1 MQMHYPLFMEIL
13 KAQATLTARYQ
24 TTVPTAIR
32 KVLGL
37 SANDKLEYTVD
48 DDGRVVL
55 TKGDPADHLDQFDP
69 AVGEFLK
76 FLDSEIQSN
85 PGRLQVAT
93 KELSD
98 RIFARVR
105 NLPLDFDI
113 DAPLTEDV

>member
-1 MQMHYPLFMEIL
+1 MHLHYPFSMQIL

-24 TTVPTAIR
+24 TTVPTSIR
-32 KVLGL
+32 RVLGL
-37 SANDKLEYTVD
+37 NANDKLEYTVD

-69 AVGEFLK
+69 AVDEFLK
-76 FLDSEIQSN
+76 FLGREIQSN
-85 PGRLQVAT
+85 PGRLQVVT

-113 DAPLTEDV
+113 NAPLTEDA

>member
-1 MQMHYPLFMEIL
+1 MHYPLLMEIL

-24 TTVPTAIR
+24 TTVPTSIR
-32 KVLGL
+32 RVLGL
-37 SANDKLEYTVD
+37 NANDKLEYTVD

-76 FLDSEIQSN
+76 FLGREIQSN

-113 DAPLTEDV
+113 NAPLTEDA

>member
-1 MQMHYPLFMEIL
+1 MQVHYPLVMEIL

-37 SANDKLEYTVD
+37 NANDKLEYTVD

-55 TKGDPADHLDQFDP
+55 TKGDPAHHLDQFDP

-113 DAPLTEDV
+113 NAPLTEDA

>member
-1 MQMHYPLFMEIL
+1 MHYPLFMEIL

-37 SANDKLEYTVD
+37 NANDKLEYTVD

-55 TKGDPADHLDQFDP
+55 TKGDPADHLDQFDQ

-113 DAPLTEDV
+113 NEPLTEDA

>member
-1 MQMHYPLFMEIL
+1 MEIL

-24 TTVPTAIR
+24 TTVPTSIR
-32 KVLGL
+32 RVLGL
-37 SANDKLEYTVD
+37 NANDKLEYTVD

-76 FLDSEIQSN
+76 FLGREIQSN

-113 DAPLTEDV
+113 NAPLTEDA

>member
-1 MQMHYPLFMEIL
+1 MQMHYPFSMQIL

-32 KVLGL
+32 KFLGL
-37 SANDKLEYTVD
+37 NANDKLEYTVD

-55 TKGDPADHLDQFDP
+55 TKGDPTDHSDQFDP
-69 AVGEFLK
+69 AVDEFLK
-76 FLDSEIQSN
+76 FLGREIQSN
-85 PGRLQVAT
+85 PGRLQVVT

-113 DAPLTEDV
+113 NEPLTEDV